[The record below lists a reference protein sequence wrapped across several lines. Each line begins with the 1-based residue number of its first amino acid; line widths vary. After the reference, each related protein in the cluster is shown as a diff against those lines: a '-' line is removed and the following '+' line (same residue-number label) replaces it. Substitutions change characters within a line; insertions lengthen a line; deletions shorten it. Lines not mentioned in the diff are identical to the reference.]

1 MEISALG
8 SVPVGLASGG
18 LWPEPGP
25 SQVRLSDMGL
35 SSLGWVASGLRT
47 FINPSNMFATG
58 SLLARCLYQRHK
70 LLPQWIWERV
80 PDPANSNS
88 GQPYIKVR
96 KMAPVGAT
104 LSKLEDT
111 GAGGREGPL
120 SFKLPFSQEVSL
132 PQPPKDGPIL
142 EVEEMELQPVTESPK
157 ASVPLYS
164 GYEKHFLPTPEE
176 LGLLRPPAPRVLD
189 CSASG

>member
-88 GQPYIKVR
+88 GQPYIK
-96 KMAPVGAT
+96 
-104 LSKLEDT
+104 
-111 GAGGREGPL
+111 
-120 SFKLPFSQEVSL
+120 EVSL

>member
-25 SQVRLSDMGL
+25 SQ
-35 SSLGWVASGLRT
+35 
-47 FINPSNMFATG
+47 
-58 SLLARCLYQRHK
+58 
-70 LLPQWIWERV
+70 
-80 PDPANSNS
+80 
-88 GQPYIKVR
+88 
-96 KMAPVGAT
+96 
-104 LSKLEDT
+104 
-111 GAGGREGPL
+111 
-120 SFKLPFSQEVSL
+120 EVSL
-132 PQPPKDGPIL
+132 PEPPKDGPIL

-176 LGLLRPPAPRVLD
+176 LGLLRPPVPRVLD